1 MQDFDVMEGAAMA
14 QQPHRTAS
22 MGGPGQGN
30 PDDNLL
36 VKFYI
41 DSVQDDEATK
51 EAGRPIFKE
60 VEMVDI
66 RVPGSRNN
74 VVRIARLQDKE
85 RFPRHYA
92 AFKNRTSMEGIEG
105 TPLAEWPLIT
115 RSRVEELAF
124 LNVKTVE
131 QLANMPDSNAQQ
143 IMGFYG
149 LKEQA
154 KNWLEK
160 ANGIEALQEKI
171 AARDDLIQQL
181 SERLEA
187 LEAQSAPKKKVT
199 RKKATAKKE

>member
-1 MQDFDVMEGAAMA
+1 MQDFDVMEGVA
-14 QQPHRTAS
+14 QQPYRQANE
-22 MGGPGQGN
+22 GPGGYN
-30 PDDNLL
+30 PDDSLL

-41 DSVQDDEATK
+41 DTIEDGAATK

-60 VEMVDI
+60 VEMIDI

-74 VVRIARLQDKE
+74 VVRIARPQDIE

-105 TPLAEWPLIT
+105 TPLTEWPAIS

-143 IMGFYG
+143 IMGFFG

-160 ANGIEALQEKI
+160 ANGIEALQQKL
-171 AARDDLIQQL
+171 ADRDNLIQEL
-181 SERLEA
+181 SERLSA
-187 LEAQSAPKKKVT
+187 LEAKSAPKKKVT